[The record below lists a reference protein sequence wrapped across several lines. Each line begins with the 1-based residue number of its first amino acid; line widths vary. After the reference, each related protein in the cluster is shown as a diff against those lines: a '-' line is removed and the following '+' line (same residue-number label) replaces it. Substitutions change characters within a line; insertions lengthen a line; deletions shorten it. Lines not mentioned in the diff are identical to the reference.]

1 MNTHA
6 LGLTMPPAVTAAD
19 IAAARQVLAQVLRC
33 NPDLPRPIVTEA
45 GTAMVLLNELAP
57 PLPIAIRQ
65 GDAANPIEA
74 AIEDAARLVG
84 DTQALRLLATE
95 LVARLLAK
103 PEALSAI
110 GGELSDLDDVRN
122 GTGIGQQ

>member
-1 MNTHA
+1 MPTPS
-6 LGLTMPPAVTAAD
+6 LTMPPAVTAAD

-33 NPDLPRPIVTEA
+33 NPDLPRSIVTEA
-45 GTAMVLLNELAP
+45 GTAMVLLNELAAP
-57 PLPIAIRQ
+57 VPIAIEQ
-65 GDAANPIEA
+65 GDATNPIEA
-74 AIEDAARLVG
+74 AMEDAAIRLVG

-122 GTGIGQQ
+122 GIGIG